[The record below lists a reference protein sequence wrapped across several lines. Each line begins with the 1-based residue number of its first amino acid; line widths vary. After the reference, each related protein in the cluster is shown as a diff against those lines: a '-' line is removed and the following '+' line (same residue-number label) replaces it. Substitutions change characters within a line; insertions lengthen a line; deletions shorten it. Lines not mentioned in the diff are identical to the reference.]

1 LEWNTIYRQINIM
14 NITTSISEI
23 NKILIDYRGEQ
34 AKIWMFDISHTKLAI
49 KVYSKENQEIIYL
62 IILGCKYLKGFF
74 SLNNPKFYVIQ
85 YYNIKTSETILKLM
99 DENSDFELNS
109 TAGIALAKGLEQ
121 EFGDSFEN
129 FLMDK

>member
-1 LEWNTIYRQINIM
+1 M